1 MNDLNE
7 FLPLL
12 ISLGTIHLGL
22 VIYSIRDIFK
32 YGQFIWIGKLIW
44 IIVIFY
50 VVITGPILYL
60 FYGRGDRS
68 WSKKML
74 EMQQQAREQ
83 IEKDKNEQL

>member
-1 MNDLNE
+1 MDNLNE

-12 ISLGTIHLGL
+12 ITLGIIHLGL
-22 VIYSIRDIFK
+22 LIYSIRDIFK
-32 YGQFIWIGKLIW
+32 YGQFIVVGKIIW
-44 IIVIFY
+44 IVVIVY

-74 EMQQQAREQ
+74 DMQQQAHEQ
-83 IEKDKNEQL
+83 IEKNKD